1 MNPNDFTFRELV
13 TMADGKNL
21 SEYTKLAYLAAV
33 IVNCHSSQKVDID
46 EMMVY
51 TSIFDNGAN
60 AQAVTMSAV
69 EVLAANAEQLG
80 MKVVNKRIDEA

>member
-13 TMADGKNL
+13 IMADGKNL
-21 SEYTKLAYLAAV
+21 SEYTKLAYLAAT
-33 IVNCHSSQKVDID
+33 IVNCHSSQKVDTD
-46 EMMVY
+46 EMMGY

-69 EVLAANAEQLG
+69 DFLAANAEQLG
-80 MKVVNKRIDEA
+80 MKVVNKRIDEV

>member
-21 SEYTKLAYLAAV
+21 SEYTKLAYLAAA
-33 IVNCHSSQKVDID
+33 IVNCHSSQKVEID

-60 AQAVTMSAV
+60 AQAVTTSAV